1 MANGVKKCC
10 GQGFLKGRKLF
21 SHEGRIVA
29 VACEDTAVFAVKRV
43 PMRAE
48 VRLRQWSRCRMVFIL
63 RDMPVYDSESMPKFP
78 SLEDQLD
85 LITKG
90 AAEIVP
96 LEALKERIAKSIA
109 SGVPMR
115 IKAGF
120 DPTAPDLHLGHTVL
134 LRKLKHFQD
143 LGHTVIFLIGDS
155 TALIGDP
162 TGRNV
167 TRKPLTPEQI
177 AENAETYKE
186 QVFKILDRGTTE
198 VRYNSEWLDKL
209 GYYDMVKLMAQFTVS
224 QMLEREDFHKR
235 FNEEQPIALHEL
247 IYPIAQ
253 GYDSVALECD
263 VELGGTDQKFNLMR
277 GRDLQKHYGQPQQI
291 VLMMPI
297 IEGLDGVQKM
307 SKSLGNAIGVHEPA
321 GEMYGKLMSV
331 SDELMWRYWTLLTD
345 LRGSEIAQMQTDV
358 VGGVLHPMQ
367 AKKDLAWT
375 ITRDFHSK
383 EEADA
388 AAESWAKMFQQ
399 RGVSEDVPVM
409 KVSLAEEGLLNVSE
423 TGVAEIR
430 VPKLL
435 VLAGLASST
444 GEATR
449 KLAENAVSLNG
460 EKISGRTCGR
470 DAMGESPTL
479 RLGKKS
485 VRVEWV

>member
-1 MANGVKKCC
+1 MP
-10 GQGFLKGRKLF
+10 
-21 SHEGRIVA
+21 
-29 VACEDTAVFAVKRV
+29 TFA
-43 PMRAE
+43 
-48 VRLRQWSRCRMVFIL
+48 
-63 RDMPVYDSESMPKFP
+63 

-96 LEALKERIAKSIA
+96 LEALKERITKSIA
-109 SGVPMR
+109 TGTPMR

-134 LRKLKHFQD
+134 LRKLKHFQT

-177 AENAETYKE
+177 AANAETYKE
-186 QVFKILDRGTTE
+186 QVFKILDPQKTE

-209 GYYDMVKLMAQFTVS
+209 SYYDMVKLMAQFTVS

-235 FNEEQPIALHEL
+235 FNDEQPIALHEL

-277 GRDLQKHYGQPQQI
+277 GRDLQKHFGQPQQI
-291 VLMMPI
+291 VLTMPI

-307 SKSLGNAIGVHEPA
+307 SKSLGNAIGVYEPA
-321 GEMYGKLMSV
+321 GEMYGKLMSI
-331 SDELMWRYWTLLTD
+331 SDELMWKYWTMLTD
-345 LRGSEIAQMQTDV
+345 LRGSEIASMQEQVRD
-358 VGGVLHPMQ
+358 GSLHPMQ
-367 AKKDLAWT
+367 AKKNLAWT

-388 AAESWAKMFQQ
+388 AADGWAKMFQQ
-399 RGVSEDVPVM
+399 RSLSEDVPVV
-409 KVSLAEEGLLNVSE
+409 KINLREDGLLAINSPSGGVLVPTTDSE
-423 TGVAEIR
+423 VGSEVRLA
-430 VPKLL
+430 KLL
-435 VLAGLASST
+435 TLAGLASSA

-449 KLAENAVSLNG
+449 KLAENAVSVNG
-460 EKISGRTCGR
+460 EKLEAGKIVKTVSREFLG
-470 DAMGESPTL
+470 DAPVL

-485 VRVEWV
+485 VRVEWVK